1 MINANFKKYKDF
13 DDFLIDF
20 MFVVMEDDL
29 ACVVI
34 NYNDCQGLVQALQA
48 KVVNNKSLVLDA
60 ESFDGFD
67 EAIDIGIDKEVFC
80 QKAININGG
89 GMPFRG
95 DGFYI
100 IDESAIGEFKP
111 EDFVFNPDSSIIKVV

>member
-1 MINANFKKYKDF
+1 MKAKNIFALALEQYYSGNDVAIVTSYDKAKKILKKFLSLPDTTINGIELNSP
-13 DDFLIDF
+13 
-20 MFVVMEDDL
+20 EW
-29 ACVVI
+29 
-34 NYNDCQGLVQALQA
+34 
-48 KVVNNKSLVLDA
+48 
-60 ESFDGFD
+60 DGYD
-67 EAIDIGIDKEVFC
+67 EAWLIDIGREKEIFC

-111 EDFVFNPDSSIIKVV
+111 EDFVFNPDSSTIKVV